1 MEIHPNTKDNS
12 IVSGEI
18 WDERRRRGAV
28 VSPMIELEATMVC
41 AGLLSVAMIAA
52 TTESGCAWW
61 CGTEYGPPR
70 KFCPFGE
77 QTWL

>member
-18 WDERRRRGAV
+18 WDERRRRAAV

-41 AGLLSVAMIAA
+41 AGLLSVAMI
-52 TTESGCAWW
+52 G
-61 CGTEYGPPR
+61 
-70 KFCPFGE
+70 
-77 QTWL
+77 